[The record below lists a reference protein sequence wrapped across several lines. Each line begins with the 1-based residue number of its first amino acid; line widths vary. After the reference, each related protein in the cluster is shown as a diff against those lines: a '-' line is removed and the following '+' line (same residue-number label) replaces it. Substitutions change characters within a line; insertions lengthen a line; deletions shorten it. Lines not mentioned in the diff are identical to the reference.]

1 MCDHVP
7 MDTANLDRVARRY
20 RDAEAALD
28 AARAELQTEAVDFL
42 RQNDERGAV
51 TTVVRITGW
60 SREHL
65 RRLREKAELEALR
78 QQVAELGAAKKPSP
92 AAAPRQQVTQTLRKP
107 VPSISPKVLALPLD
121 RIAWLVD
128 KAETTSPEWVEGI
141 RQEYPHLQGP
151 DLDYLIVD
159 LGHQKGFKIP
169 ELDEPSATDEATD
182 EERPMTSEE
191 QTA

>member
-65 RRLREKAELEALR
+65 RRLRERAELEALR
-78 QQVAELGAAKKPSP
+78 QQVAELGAAKKPRP
-92 AAAPRQQVTQTLRKP
+92 AASPRTQVTQT
-107 VPSISPKVLALPLD
+107 VPEHVETVPDSVISPPVAAMSGERVKELAE
-121 RIAWLVD
+121 A
-128 KAETTSPEWVEGI
+128 AEARHPEWIEQI
-141 RQEYPHLQGP
+141 RQAHSTADELRLH
-151 DLDYLIVD
+151 YLIVEA
-159 LGHQKGFKIP
+159 GVRMGFRP
-169 ELDEPSATDEATD
+169 RELDAQPSPEKEP
-182 EERPMTSEE
+182 
-191 QTA
+191 TA

>member
-1 MCDHVP
+1 
-7 MDTANLDRVARRY
+7 MDMTDLEDVAHRY
-20 RDAEAALD
+20 KQATAALD
-28 AARAELQTEAVDFL
+28 TVRAEMQTT
-42 RQNDERGAV
+42 AV
-51 TTVVRITGW
+51 TLLQQPDIKQADVARVTGW

-78 QQVAELGAAKKPSP
+78 RRVDELSTAKKSRP
-92 AAAPRQQVTQTLRKP
+92 AAAPRQQVTQTLRRP

-169 ELDEPSATDEATD
+169 ELDEPSAADEATD
-182 EERPMTSEE
+182 EERPTTDEE
-191 QTA
+191 PTA